1 MQPFDDEGGDDSD
14 IVFRDLIM
22 LTLSGFVTVA
32 VLLLPHIGE
41 PSAKTV
47 AEETSQPPGNVI
59 VEARWPDEID
69 SDVDLWVQA
78 PGDVPVG
85 YSNKGGAVFNLLR
98 DDLGHQLDVSGLNYE
113 SSFSRGVIPGE
124 YTVNLHLY
132 RNRASRVEVPVTVV
146 VSLKGGADTPSRQ
159 VLMSKVVLARE
170 GEERTV
176 FRFNLAEGGALVPGS
191 VHSVRRP
198 LRSGTKP

>member
-1 MQPFDDEGGDDSD
+1 MQPFDEDGGEDGD

-41 PSAKTV
+41 SRARAAT
-47 AEETSQPPGNVI
+47 ETAQPPGNVMI
-59 VEARWPDEID
+59 EARWPDGVD

-98 DDLGHQLDVSGLNYE
+98 DDLGARADATGINYE
-113 SSFSRGVIPGE
+113 VSYARGLPPGE
-124 YTVNLHLY
+124 YTANLHLY
-132 RNRASRVEVPVTVV
+132 RNVVGAPVPVTVV
-146 VSLKGGADTPSRQ
+146 ASVKTSVQESARQ
-159 VLMSKVVLARE
+159 ILSAKVELTRE
-170 GEERTV
+170 GQEVTV
-176 FRFNLAEGGALVPGS
+176 FRFRLDAAGALVPGS
-191 VHSVRRP
+191 VTSLQKP
-198 LRSGTKP
+198 LRDWQPS